1 MNTNKRKA
9 RPVIWD
15 NTVLDTETVIHE
27 LQCDGTKMLISN
39 DKITTQVS
47 WAPDNRVEFITISNK
62 TNEVRNQFF
71 MEFKGMETIN
81 YIKKSF
87 PSGVFRYG
95 YLED

>member
-15 NTVLDTETVIHE
+15 NTVLDTETVIRE

-87 PSGVFRYG
+87 STGVFRYG